1 MKMGDVDKGG
11 FESAG
16 ICNVFEAEHQTEIK
30 TIFAKVRTNFS
41 RLHER
46 VTTHE
51 ADGKATMQTLAPYG
65 VNSGFLRADQATL
78 SPTEFIISQLDL
90 KGVKCIIRAEIP
102 EWAMK
107 KKPVPRKPNG
117 GAGRGGGRGRGRSR
131 GSGRT
136 KDSTSPRGTPAGTA
150 QILSRADLS
159 TDALLSLLSKRIMVE
174 ASESGQQYNP
184 TPLAKSLIRLAGQLA
199 TPSVLE
205 MWTGQLMEDNPVT
218 NPAPLVEVFSTT
230 ISRLPGAVEHMK
242 RNLDAL
248 SNDGASSAKKQKIGA
263 NATSASNV

>member
-136 KDSTSPRGTPAGTA
+136 KS

-218 NPAPLVEVFSTT
+218 NPAPLVELFSTT